1 MPKRPRTPSPPIQ
14 RPSPLAPLATR
25 MQYSIGRGE
34 QGVLTFEPYKGYL
47 LPLWRFKTP
56 EIAQES
62 ARRLEREFDRFEAE
76 GDFVGADMARKYLQS
91 VPVPPLFRLWRCTD
105 TILMAVGMTRS
116 MRYANRAGGR
126 KYSETDGSLLPKS
139 SDHPGAKDKLASAAI
154 FREVWERV
162 KGRERYAE
170 LRKEWE
176 RDKKEW
182 VKSHPKKEEESDGEG
197 IEREEGEK
205 TVKEEDEEA
214 KPARRTK
221 RAKSG
226 ARQEDKPV
234 SKRRRIKKEEDASD

>member
-25 MQYSIGRGE
+25 MRYSIGRGE

-56 EIAQES
+56 EIAEES
-62 ARRLEREFDRFEAE
+62 ARRLQREFQRFEGE
-76 GDFVGADMARKYLQS
+76 GDFVGCDMARKFIQ
-91 VPVPPLFRLWRCTD
+91 
-105 TILMAVGMTRS
+105 MGMTRS

-126 KYSETDGSLLPKS
+126 KYSAEDGSLLPKS

-176 RDKKEW
+176 KEKKEW
-182 VKSHPKKEEESDGEG
+182 LKSRPKEEEGSEAEDVKREDGE
-197 IEREEGEK
+197 EAVKQEEGE
-205 TVKEEDEEA
+205 E
-214 KPARRTK
+214 KPAKGKK
-221 RAKSG
+221 RMISG
-226 ARQEDKPV
+226 AKKEDKPT
-234 SKRRRIKKEEDASD
+234 SKRRRVKKEEDASD

>member
-25 MQYSIGRGE
+25 LRYSIGRGE

-56 EIAQES
+56 EIAEES
-62 ARRLEREFDRFEAE
+62 ARRLEREFQRFEDE
-76 GDFVGADMARKYLQS
+76 GDFVGCDMARKFIQ
-91 VPVPPLFRLWRCTD
+91 
-105 TILMAVGMTRS
+105 MGMTRS

-126 KYSETDGSLLPKS
+126 KYSAEDGSLLPKP

-162 KGRERYAE
+162 KSRERYAD

-176 RDKKEW
+176 KEKKEW
-182 VKSHPKKEEESDGEG
+182 LKSHPKEEEESEAEDVKREDGDEVKEEED
-197 IEREEGEK
+197 EEKPAKAKKRTRSGAKKEDK
-205 TVKEEDEEA
+205 LASKRRRVKKEEDE
-214 KPARRTK
+214 
-221 RAKSG
+221 
-226 ARQEDKPV
+226 
-234 SKRRRIKKEEDASD
+234 SD